1 MVEKQKNN
9 SNAAEML
16 LEINQASDF
25 SLSPKEKSAN
35 AEDFSVCARAILRNR
50 RQGTVACKS
59 RSEVNKTNKKPWKQK
74 GTGRARAGSARSPLW
89 RGGGVTFGPQQRTRM
104 HTIPREKVKNVLSNM
119 FFDFVH
125 KNKVASLR
133 WEPEVE
139 RPKTSVASSVL
150 RNAGLA
156 DKKVLFF
163 VSPDDVALHMSLSNI
178 PFVSMFLFDQPN
190 VFDLANGDIWVYLKR
205 DQEKF
210 NAMVN
215 KWI

>member
-1 MVEKQKNN
+1 MVIKQKNN
-9 SNAAEML
+9 NSTTETL
-16 LEINQASDF
+16 LEVNQVSDF
-25 SLSPKEKSAN
+25 SLPPKEKMAN
-35 AEDFSVCARAILRNR
+35 SEDFSVCARAILSNR

-59 RSEVNKTNKKPWKQK
+59 RAEVNKTNKKPWKQK

-89 RGGGVTFGPQQRTRM
+89 RGGGVTFGPQPRVRT
-104 HTIPREKVKNVLSNM
+104 HAVPRGKMKHILSSM
-119 FFDFVH
+119 FFDFVD
-125 KNKVASLR
+125 KSKVASLH

-139 RPKTSVASSVL
+139 KPKTSIACSVL
-150 RNAGLA
+150 RDVGLA

-190 VFDLANGDIWVYLKR
+190 VFDLANGDIWIYLKR

-210 NAMVN
+210 NEMVN